1 MQTSNRIPKIP
12 KTPKRPITPKPL
24 PSVEEKRNLI
34 PHTRKL
40 NHSENYDYDSDDDG
54 ENHELA
60 AAERSFNSTPL
71 PQRPNST
78 QQLRQDTKRPRSS
91 KDSGI
96 FQRPSPILPQLPT
109 ENSANLNQENAT

>member
-1 MQTSNRIPKIP
+1 MHTSNAIP

-24 PSVEEKRNLI
+24 PSVEKKRNLI

-60 AAERSFNSTPL
+60 AVERSFNSTPL
-71 PQRPNST
+71 PQRSNST
-78 QQLRQDTKRPRSS
+78 EQLRRKTKRPRSS
-91 KDSGI
+91 KDSEI
-96 FQRPSPILPQLPT
+96 FQRPSPISPQLPT
-109 ENSANLNQENAT
+109 ENLAKLNQENAT

>member
-1 MQTSNRIPKIP
+1 MQTNNTIPKIP

-24 PSVEEKRNLI
+24 PSVEEKRNSI

-40 NHSENYDYDSDDDG
+40 NHSENYDYDSDNDA
-54 ENHELA
+54 ENPELT
-60 AAERSFNSTPL
+60 AAEISFNSAPL

-91 KDSGI
+91 KDSEI
-96 FQRPSPILPQLPT
+96 FQRHSPISPQLPT
-109 ENSANLNQENAT
+109 ENLAKLNQENAT